1 MLSFPCTR
9 ETIYPRTLDA
19 AFGITL
25 TTTDSKNNDNTVVI
39 PTHYTRYTMGP
50 RVREDD
56 EIKEGKKKPIE
67 DQRQRTKTLNT
78 AAHHQLSFPC
88 TRETIYPHTPD
99 ATFGNTLPTT
109 DSKSNDNTVVIPTH
123 NTRYTMGPR
132 VREDDEIKEGKKKPI
147 EDQRQRTK
155 TLNTAATNCHS
166 RAHGKPFIRA
176 RQMPHLEMHSP
187 QQTARTTTMQ

>member
-1 MLSFPCTR
+1 M
-9 ETIYPRTLDA
+9 
-19 AFGITL
+19 
-25 TTTDSKNNDNTVVI
+25 V
-39 PTHYTRYTMGP
+39 P
-50 RVREDD
+50 RVRKDD

-88 TRETIYPHTPD
+88 TRETIYPRTLD
-99 ATFGNTLPTT
+99 AALEQKLTTVKRTQGHQTFT
-109 DSKSNDNTVVIPTH
+109 DSEAVRPTH
-123 NTRYTMGPR
+123 GACRSMGPR
-132 VREDDEIKEGKKKPI
+132 IREDDEIKEGKKKPI

-166 RAHGKPFIRA
+166 RAHGKPFIRT
-176 RQMPHLEMHSP
+176 RQMPRLEIHSS

>member
-1 MLSFPCTR
+1 
-9 ETIYPRTLDA
+9 
-19 AFGITL
+19 
-25 TTTDSKNNDNTVVI
+25 
-39 PTHYTRYTMGP
+39 MGP

-109 DSKSNDNTVVIPTH
+109 DSKSNDNTVAMPTH
-123 NTRYTMGPR
+123 YTRRTMGPR
-132 VREDDEIKEGKKKPI
+132 VREDDENKYEKN
-147 EDQRQRTK
+147 EST
-155 TLNTAATNCHS
+155 
-166 RAHGKPFIRA
+166 
-176 RQMPHLEMHSP
+176 
-187 QQTARTTTMQ
+187 

>member
-1 MLSFPCTR
+1 
-9 ETIYPRTLDA
+9 
-19 AFGITL
+19 
-25 TTTDSKNNDNTVVI
+25 
-39 PTHYTRYTMGP
+39 MGP

-155 TLNTAATNCHS
+155 SLNTAAHHQLSFPCTLET
-166 RAHGKPFIRA
+166 IY
-176 RQMPHLEMHSP
+176 PHTPDAAFGNTLP
-187 QQTARTTTMQ
+187 QQTARATTIQ